1 MQRLKVKWWLAAG
14 ILGSVEFWLFQV
26 RTGSSTIPQFLGE
39 QIVAQGGY
47 PKLLTL
53 PIGWGIHLGV
63 SLGYSLLFAII
74 MLIPFS
80 RSPFALIVIGAVIAL
95 VLGGL
100 ASLLTVPAITVTIS
114 VLSGQGFPATLPG
127 LNTTLGLPF
136 WNHLLFF
143 GVVWVVYLLIPN
155 LFRSRKLSPTSAP
168 KLPPTSAPKLPPTSA
183 PWYTSKPTGS

>member
-1 MQRLKVKWWLAAG
+1 MQRLKVMCMWWLVAG
-14 ILGSVEFWLFQV
+14 IMGSVEFWLFQV
-26 RTGSSTIPQFLGE
+26 RTGPSTIPQFLGE

-47 PKLLTL
+47 PKVLTL
-53 PIGWGIHLGV
+53 PIGWGVHLGV

-80 RSPFALIVIGAVIAL
+80 RSPFARLAIGAVNAL
-95 VLGGL
+95 VLGWF
-100 ASLLTVPAITVTIS
+100 ATLLSVPAITVTIS

-143 GVVWVVYLLIPN
+143 GVVWGVYLLIPS
-155 LFRSRKLSPTSAP
+155 LFRSRS
-168 KLPPTSAPKLPPTSA
+168 LPPTSAPKLPPKSA
-183 PWYTSKPTGS
+183 PWYAPPATGS